1 MPRTV
6 NVLYD
11 SRAEAEVAR
20 ARLMAEVGAAR
31 IRILERSSLA
41 ELAKL
46 SLSDAD
52 RRTYEGELSRGAC
65 LLTAEVPHDQD
76 AERIVAIVTDVA
88 RTAPT
93 NPAALAPST
102 LAGAT
107 TPGHMAE
114 ERVALIEEEL
124 RIGTREVVRGGA
136 TVRTHVREVPAE
148 ASVTLRQDRLEV
160 SRRPVGRTLSDSEL
174 NAGGLLKQR
183 VVEIS
188 EMMEEAVITKETV
201 VREELVVR
209 KFVEQRTETIRET
222 VRRTE
227 VDIDDLAMRPGRAA
241 SSRSSGVAEGG
252 LGSGTVPN
260 ALHRNVD
267 DR

>member
-20 ARLMAEVGAAR
+20 ARLIAEVGAAR

-88 RTAPT
+88 HTAPT
-93 NPAALAPST
+93 VSAARDPST
-102 LAGAT
+102 TGG
-107 TPGHMAE
+107 GHKAE
-114 ERVALIEEEL
+114 ERVALVEEEL

-148 ASVTLRQDRLEV
+148 ATVTLRQDRLEV
-160 SRRPVGRTLSDSEL
+160 SRRPVGRTLSDAEL

-183 VVEIS
+183 VIEIS
-188 EMMEEAVITKETV
+188 EMMEEAVITKEAV

-227 VDIDDLAMRPGRAA
+227 VDIDDLAARSGRAT
-241 SSRSSGVAEGG
+241 SSRSGGVAERE

-260 ALHRNVD
+260 AVHRNAD
-267 DR
+267 DH